1 MKGLPPRKI
10 GTIQLY
16 ITRGFYDLIFPPEL
30 HELLSAEALRIL
42 ILIGLRLLPCLE
54 SNRPICSFDTA
65 EAGLKNLH

>member
-1 MKGLPPRKI
+1 MGKVSLPRKI

-30 HELLSAEALRIL
+30 HELLSAESLRIL

-54 SNRPICSFDTA
+54 SASAFDTA